1 MFSKAGV
8 AELHGAMH
16 ERLDLLLR
24 HLATAPD
31 SLQQRE
37 AIPGF
42 GHSSIWRQLVH
53 TLTCEEVV
61 GNQNRARHKGFVLS
75 AGSCRI
81 DSEPEGNVR
90 IASKPSALLCTV
102 KSRSQVAHLSP
113 HRRYRYKE
121 RLPCSN
127 RHLPHRLYFPPIPY
141 PL

>member
-1 MFSKAGV
+1 MFSKAGI
-8 AELHGAMH
+8 AELHGATH

-24 HLATAPD
+24 HVATVPD
-31 SLQQRE
+31 SLQRE
-37 AIPGF
+37 PIPGF

-53 TLTCEEVV
+53 TLTREEVV

-102 KSRSQVAHLSP
+102 KSAVRS
-113 HRRYRYKE
+113 RT
-121 RLPCSN
+121 
-127 RHLPHRLYFPPIPY
+127 
-141 PL
+141 